1 VKHPRWLDNPPP
13 AEVLR
18 SPPTRNERVA
28 EQDTA
33 AGGREVRLIQLLGGD
48 TATAS
53 TLLHRPQGRRIYAY
67 LRYKHAGRNHR
78 FYVGEV
84 TARTRAEALRRG
96 WKLAREKGLVSCEAD

>member
-1 VKHPRWLDNPPP
+1 MKHPRWLDDPPP

-33 AGGREVRLIQLLGGD
+33 AGGREMRLIHLPTGGA
-48 TATAS
+48 ATAS
-53 TLLHRPQGRRIYAY
+53 ILLHRPQGRRIYGY

-84 TARTRAEALRRG
+84 TAPTRAEALRRG
-96 WKLAREKGLVSCEAD
+96 WNLAREKGLVSPEAD